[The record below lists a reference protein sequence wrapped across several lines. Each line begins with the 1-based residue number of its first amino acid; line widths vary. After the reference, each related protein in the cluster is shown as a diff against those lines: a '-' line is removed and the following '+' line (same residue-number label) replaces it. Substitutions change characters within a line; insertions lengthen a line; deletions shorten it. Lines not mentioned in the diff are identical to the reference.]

1 MGNTADT
8 SQYGVLSGATLTIE
22 SVIANNLYHGRTDS
36 DGADN
41 VALFLAYLT
50 SLSDDMTSAW
60 NEEQVY
66 GRQDP
71 IGTFQNTTRKISI
84 GFDIPAKNLG
94 AAKKN
99 LNDINKVK
107 QFMYPAYSSSTTPAS
122 GSNPEVTTNA
132 LSLAKSPL
140 VRLKFANLIQNHEG
154 KGLLGWLNSFSANP
168 VIEMGMFNEGTLNE
182 AKFYP
187 KVYNATLTFTPQHEF
202 DLGFKS
208 PDGLAIDTA
217 SFPSFPYGG

>member
-1 MGNTADT
+1 MGNTNYT
-8 SQYGVLSGATLTIE
+8 SQYGVLSGATLRIE
-22 SVIANNLYHGRTDS
+22 SVIANNIYDNMDDNDGTD
-36 DGADN
+36 N
-41 VALFLAYLT
+41 IVIFMAYLT

-66 GRQDP
+66 GRQDS

-84 GFDIPAKNLG
+84 GFDIPSKNLG
-94 AAKKN
+94 AAKAN
-99 LNDINKVK
+99 LKDINKVK
-107 QFMYPAYSSSTTPAS
+107 QFMYPAYSSIT
-122 GSNPEVTTNA
+122 GSNATTNA
-132 LSLAKSPL
+132 LSLAKPPL

-168 VIEMGMFNEGTLNE
+168 VMEMGMFNEGTLGE
-182 AKFYP
+182 EKFYP

-208 PDGLAIDTA
+208 PDGLAIDTS
-217 SFPSFPYGG
+217 SFPSFPYGGV